1 MQCTLLMFSHPV
13 VHLKVCA
20 DAQRAIQS
28 VQCLIGYEQN
38 ILLIAK
44 IMLQNSL
51 EYFRSTGEEMCIA
64 EQWSRDSVT
73 SMKNSVKPVE
83 IMYLSQFLLYLPL
96 YQR

>member
-1 MQCTLLMFSHPV
+1 
-13 VHLKVCA
+13 
-20 DAQRAIQS
+20 
-28 VQCLIGYEQN
+28 
-38 ILLIAK
+38 
-44 IMLQNSL
+44 MLQNSL